1 MAEWSKAAD
10 LGSVLHW
17 RGFESHFQHITFLQ
31 DSIKMSTLFQLSV
44 IRRKQAQVTMA
55 LLLRKQEI
63 SLILK

>member
-1 MAEWSKAAD
+1 
-10 LGSVLHW
+10 
-17 RGFESHFQHITFLQ
+17 LQ